1 MKPEGSLPHSQEPAT
16 CPYPDPARSSPY
28 PTSHFLKIHLNIIL
42 PSTSESPK
50 WSRTKSHVPFSL
62 LMSYQDIN
70 PRPRQV
76 LMFRNKASFYGEE
89 LSTPRP
95 TPKLEDYPLSAAR
108 DCLFNIFAATLHIGG
123 RSSNRNL
130 RTRHALVT
138 ETHSSRNHLGIRCL
152 SRPL

>member
-1 MKPEGSLPHSQEPAT
+1 
-16 CPYPDPARSSPY
+16 
-28 PTSHFLKIHLNIIL
+28 
-42 PSTSESPK
+42 
-50 WSRTKSHVPFSL
+50 
-62 LMSYQDIN
+62 
-70 PRPRQV
+70 
-76 LMFRNKASFYGEE
+76 MFRNKASFYGEE